1 MFELTRFLGG
11 LVRGHFN
18 IAAVAELTGI
28 PAETLRT
35 WERRYGVVTPDRT
48 PGGQRR
54 YSNEEVDRLCLIAQL
69 VESGSR
75 ISTLA
80 KLDLTELRQR
90 LELSQD
96 QTRPVH
102 GDIRVLWVGSTPVRL
117 DGSTPSGVRLQVTS
131 TVNHRDEITEVLDD
145 IDMVVVGLDQLGE
158 SPKSA
163 VLELQQRTR
172 EARVV
177 VTYAFL
183 PNSRRSELELS
194 GVRVLRTPMPSAEF
208 RQSLADFFLADTGA
222 RAVGRGTAPEPRFT
236 VEQLRLLAEQSA
248 SLQCECPNHT
258 ASIVASLLAFEEY
271 SRRCVKES
279 PDDETVHRT
288 LEQGTGWARL
298 QMEDLLDLVLKH
310 DGIEVP
316 S

>member
-1 MFELTRFLGG
+1 
-11 LVRGHFN
+11 VRGHFN

-35 WERRYGVVTPDRT
+35 WERRYGVVTPERT
-48 PGGQRR
+48 AGGQRR
-54 YSNEEVDRLCLIAQL
+54 YSNEEVDRLSIIAQL

-80 KLDLTELRQR
+80 RLDVGELRQR

-96 QTRPVH
+96 QPRPVH
-102 GDIRVLWVGSTPVRL
+102 GDIRVLWVGSAPLHIDGATP
-117 DGSTPSGVRLQVTS
+117 TGVRVQVTRNVLGLS
-131 TVNHRDEITEVLDD
+131 EITGPIDD
-145 IDMVVVGLDQLGE
+145 ADIVVVGLDELG
-158 SPKSA
+158 PDPRAA
-163 VLELQQRTR
+163 VLRLQKTLPD
-172 EARVV
+172 ARVV

-183 PNSRRSELELS
+183 PSSRRSELEMA
-194 GVRVLRTPMPSAEF
+194 GVRVLRTPLPSPEF
-208 RQSLADFFLADTGA
+208 RQTLADFFLADTGA
-222 RAVGRGTAPEPRFT
+222 RAVNRGSAAEPRFT

-248 SLQCECPNHT
+248 SLQCECPNHI
-258 ASIVASLLAFEEY
+258 ASIVTSLLAFEEY
-271 SRRCVKES
+271 SRRCQVQS
-279 PDDETVHRT
+279 PEDEVVHRT

>member
-1 MFELTRFLGG
+1 M
-11 LVRGHFN
+11 RGHFN

-35 WERRYGVVTPDRT
+35 WERRYGVVNPERT

-80 KLDLTELRQR
+80 KLELAELRQR

-96 QTRPVH
+96 QPRPVH
-102 GDIRVLWVGSTPVRL
+102 GDIRVLWIGSTPLRL
-117 DGSTPSGVRLQVTS
+117 DGSTGSGVRVQVTQTIS
-131 TVNHRDEITEVLDD
+131 DRSELPHPNDEVDLVVIGLDALGPTPKDAVLD
-145 IDMVVVGLDQLGE
+145 
-158 SPKSA
+158 
-163 VLELQQRTR
+163 LQSKLND
-172 EARVV
+172 ARVV

-183 PNSRRSELELS
+183 PSARRAELELP
-194 GVRVLRTPMPSAEF
+194 GVRVLRTPLPSAEF
-208 RQSLADFFLADTGA
+208 RQVLADFFLADSGA
-222 RAVGRGTAPEPRFT
+222 RSLGRGAASEPRFSL
-236 VEQLRLLAEQSA
+236 EQLRALAEQSA
-248 SLQCECPNHT
+248 SLQCECPNH
-258 ASIVASLLAFEEY
+258 IASLVTSLVAFEEY
-271 SRRCVKES
+271 SRRCVSES
-279 PDDETVHRT
+279 PEDETVHRT
-288 LEQGTGWARL
+288 LEEGTGWARL

-316 S
+316 T